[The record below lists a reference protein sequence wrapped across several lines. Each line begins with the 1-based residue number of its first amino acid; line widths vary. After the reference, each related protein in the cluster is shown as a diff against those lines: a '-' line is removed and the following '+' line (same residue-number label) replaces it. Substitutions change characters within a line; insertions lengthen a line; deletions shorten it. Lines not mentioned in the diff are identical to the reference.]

1 MLNASP
7 PPECESLLSL
17 VVSFAAYMLRE
28 KRGLHPFGAAI
39 SASGEHVSVEAD
51 AEDDSRDDI
60 RRLKD
65 GCINGAR
72 AGKYKATALTY
83 VGSLTRHDAG
93 EESKVVA
100 IHLDHRDGLSIILM
114 IPYTIDGE
122 AFAYGEAIIEDGAND
137 IFAPRSLS

>member
-1 MLNASP
+1 LP
-7 PPECESLLSL
+7 
-17 VVSFAAYMLRE
+17 R
-28 KRGLHPFGAAI
+28 AI

-51 AEDDSRDDI
+51 AGDDSHDDI

-65 GCINGAR
+65 GCIRGAR
-72 AGKYKATALTY
+72 EGKFRATALTY
-83 VGSLTRHDAG
+83 VGSLTRHNTG

-100 IHLDHRDGLSIILM
+100 IHMDHRDGLSIVLM

-122 AFAYGEAIIEDGAND
+122 AFAYGEAIMEEGAND